1 MSAFEQVTA
10 DEFDDAVERSPSS
23 RKFKERYA
31 RFPPSGDD
39 HCFVH
44 RGSLTVSG
52 NFTAPGFFTLI
63 IGDLTVDRLVDLDN
77 PEGFDVGGLF
87 IVIGNVSCRVFSGHY
102 GKCSLVDGNLVASE
116 LILNA

>member
-10 DEFDDAVERSPSS
+10 DEFDDAVERNLSS
-23 RKFKERYA
+23 QKFKEQYA
-31 RFPPSGDD
+31 RFAPFEPSGDD

-77 PEGFDVGGLF
+77 PEGSTKAVCSSLSAMSAAGCFQVTTE
-87 IVIGNVSCRVFSGHY
+87 NVALLTAIWLR
-102 GKCSLVDGNLVASE
+102 AS
-116 LILNA
+116 